1 MFGAGVGIGAGVGAG
16 TGVGAGV
23 TTGGCDTVV
32 VPEVVGVDW
41 ELLLSDV
48 VDEVLAVRS
57 GFKQPEN
64 SPVKRKAAV

>member
-1 MFGAGVGIGAGVGAG
+1 MGVGV
-16 TGVGAGV
+16 GV
-23 TTGGCDTVV
+23 TTGGWDTTG

-48 VDEVLAVRS
+48 VEEVLAVRS
-57 GFKQPEN
+57 VFKQPEN